1 MISGDLILQEAWG
14 YVKKIRGAVLVRCLQ
29 NKKYVPINSIDRL
42 TVAWAVH
49 IDWAYKL
56 CIEI

>member
-29 NKKYVPINSIDRL
+29 NKKYVLINSIDRP

-49 IDWAYKL
+49 IDWA
-56 CIEI
+56 INFA